1 MKIDIENNNT
11 NNDSWHVTIC
21 RIKFYDYN
29 NKKLRERKRKLKCSD
44 NLTMV

>member
-11 NNDSWHVTIC
+11 NNDSWCVTIC

-29 NKKLRERKRKLKCSD
+29 NKKVERKEKEFKTL
-44 NLTMV
+44 